1 MSLIAVAGTL
11 LGSFSTYWFQQR
23 VARRAEATARQE
35 RLRQDRLAACSAF
48 AAAVTDLRRA
58 VIAVWFRERRR
69 DRVFADKDRT
79 PGDKDRALDD
89 YRAAYAESDRLG
101 AVALGAKFRM
111 LLLLADPGLR
121 ELADVAFRQIDD
133 LRSAVDKAEVGE
145 LDVKFE
151 SHMSAFVSTAAQL
164 LE

>member
-1 MSLIAVAGTL
+1 M
-11 LGSFSTYWFQQR
+11 
-23 VARRAEATARQE
+23 
-35 RLRQDRLAACSAF
+35 
-48 AAAVTDLRRA
+48 
-58 VIAVWFRERRR
+58 
-69 DRVFADKDRT
+69 FADKDRT

-121 ELADVAFRQIDD
+121 ELADVALRQIDD